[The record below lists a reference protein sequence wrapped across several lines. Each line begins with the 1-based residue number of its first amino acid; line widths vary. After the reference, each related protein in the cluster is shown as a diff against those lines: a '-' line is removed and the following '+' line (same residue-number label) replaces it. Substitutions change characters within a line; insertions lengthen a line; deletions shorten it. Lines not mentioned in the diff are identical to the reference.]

1 VPEAATRIGGA
12 VNEHEEEEE
21 EDDGAV
27 GNRDA
32 RYVTGFAADWLPDD
46 DRDEL
51 HADLAS

>member
-12 VNEHEEEEE
+12 VNEHEE

-32 RYVTGFAADWLPDD
+32 RYVTGFATDWLPDD